1 MVNLKV
7 DFVVCVCPKC

>member
-7 DFVVCVCPKC
+7 DFVVCVRPKC